1 MSPNPYIT
9 QKENPMPHHDV
20 TLSNGQQ
27 IRLEEGQDC
36 LHIASL
42 HEDEVDGY
50 ICEINANGTLVYPN
64 SGWAGEQMVKG
75 LESQSVIDMKVRLRL
90 DPAN

>member
-1 MSPNPYIT
+1 
-9 QKENPMPHHDV
+9 MPHHDV